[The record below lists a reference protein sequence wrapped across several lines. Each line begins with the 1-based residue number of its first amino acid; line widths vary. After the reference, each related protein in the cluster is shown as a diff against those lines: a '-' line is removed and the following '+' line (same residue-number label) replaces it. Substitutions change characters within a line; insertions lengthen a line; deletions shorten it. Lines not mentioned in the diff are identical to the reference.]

1 MSVSGVWSVWC
12 DQCVCR
18 CLCVIKPYSMHAQCV
33 LSVRCIR
40 DRPSYSKLKKSISNK
55 QKNRIRLGRSFGAVL
70 AVAHHFISDSRVS
83 GVTGT
88 GSEPCASVR
97 PWFSKVQIKEAL
109 SSKYFSTSHNFQF
122 TRVCASDPTLSPPP
136 LASWAHAAP
145 GPSLLYTALAFLVV
159 LCRPTLAAQARG
171 GGGGGGG
178 GGEAED
184 NLRLPINLPIC
195 RPPLRSAHCSV
206 PAWSSLPPTS
216 LLGGW

>member
-1 MSVSGVWSVWC
+1 MCFICAMHPRSSVILKA
-12 DQCVCR
+12 QK
-18 CLCVIKPYSMHAQCV
+18 INIKQTKKPYSF
-33 LSVRCIR
+33 
-40 DRPSYSKLKKSISNK
+40 RPLF
-55 QKNRIRLGRSFGAVL
+55 RSSSGSF
-70 AVAHHFISDSRVS
+70 AHHFISDSRVS

-178 GGEAED
+178 GEAED

-195 RPPLRSAHCSV
+195 RPPLHSAHCSV

>member
-1 MSVSGVWSVWC
+1 MC
-12 DQCVCR
+12 YT
-18 CLCVIKPYSMHAQCV
+18 LKPYSMHA
-33 LSVRCIR
+33 RCIR
-40 DRPSYSKLKKSISNK
+40 DRPGHTQSSKNQSNK
-55 QKNRIRLGRSFGAVL
+55 QTKNRIFRPLFRSSVL
-70 AVAHHFISDSRVS
+70 AVAHFISDSRVS
-83 GVTGT
+83 GVTRHRNRI
-88 GSEPCASVR
+88 EPCAHISQTMFLKSPNKR
-97 PWFSKVQIKEAL
+97 GSL

-195 RPPLRSAHCSV
+195 RPPLHSAHCSV

>member
-1 MSVSGVWSVWC
+1 MF
-12 DQCVCR
+12 VCYKTVQHACAMCFICAMHPR
-18 CLCVIKPYSMHAQCV
+18 SSVIK
-33 LSVRCIR
+33 
-40 DRPSYSKLKKSISNK
+40 YSKLKKSISNK

-178 GGEAED
+178 GEAED

-195 RPPLRSAHCSV
+195 RPPLHSAHCSV